1 MNIVS
6 LHQRTPLHMAA
17 EGGHMDTVKF
27 LVTKKTNINTKDV
40 DQVSAGDII
49 YCLTSLIVLVKL
61 HTGEVNLISR
71 HLTKGP

>member
-1 MNIVS
+1 
-6 LHQRTPLHMAA
+6 
-17 EGGHMDTVKF
+17 MDTVKF

-40 DQVSAGDII
+40 DQVSNILLNFTNI
-49 YCLTSLIVLVKL
+49 IVLVKL

>member
-1 MNIVS
+1 
-6 LHQRTPLHMAA
+6 
-17 EGGHMDTVKF
+17 MDTVKF

-49 YCLTSLIVLVKL
+49 YYLTSLIVSVKL